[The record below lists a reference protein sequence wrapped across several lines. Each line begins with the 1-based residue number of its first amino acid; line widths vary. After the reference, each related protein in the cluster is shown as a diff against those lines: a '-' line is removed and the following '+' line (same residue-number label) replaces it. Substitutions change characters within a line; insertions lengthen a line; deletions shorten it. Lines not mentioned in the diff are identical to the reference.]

1 MPMTNTDK
9 YILAGV
15 IFLIVVATIILV
27 YLNLRRRHK
36 HDGNKHDGHTEVPC
50 PTECAKKL
58 KQKVENEKEKVENE
72 EDEED
77 CKCGV

>member
-1 MPMTNTDK
+1 MPMSHTDK

-15 IFLIVVATIILV
+15 IFFIVVATIILV
-27 YLNLRRRHK
+27 YLNLRRKHHGSSKHHDSHK
-36 HDGNKHDGHTEVPC
+36 HHEHTEVPC

-58 KQKVENEKEKVENE
+58 ENED
-72 EDEED
+72 DEED